1 MTSIKFLPKWTHG
14 SNKTS
19 LVQSAAY
26 QSEDGLRDVWLDAD
40 PEPVPAA
47 AAGDRGLAAVR
58 GTGIGVVIRN
68 LMSGGMRR
76 VTRNCTLFEI
86 MGGIQVFHC
95 QCSWTLT
102 SPKQAAH
109 PRAVNQLLV
118 CCLCPEEYNVG

>member
-1 MTSIKFLPKWTHG
+1 MTSIKISAKIALHG

-47 AAGDRGLAAVR
+47 AAGDRGFAAVR

-76 VTRNCTLFEI
+76 VTRSCILFEI
-86 MGGIQVFHC
+86 TVDVRGH
-95 QCSWTLT
+95 
-102 SPKQAAH
+102 
-109 PRAVNQLLV
+109 
-118 CCLCPEEYNVG
+118 